1 MHWFDRMSEQFAAVP
16 TETTRRSVL
25 RGTAVAAVVAPF
37 APGALAHANRWLR
50 GSVAEEA
57 CSRCLGEAADELLK
71 MTERCIG
78 KKQKGAQLLPK
89 AGGAKGGRGGK
100 GSQSKK
106 GAKAAESARRISC
119 MSTAAVIYASERLG
133 CQRRDCRGSHSPT
146 APPNVHP
153 GEEGGGSGCP
163 SGTTRCSGTL
173 CCYGND
179 ACCACATVEGG
190 VVCCA
195 AVIGCTCC

>member
-1 MHWFDRMSEQFAAVP
+1 MHWFDRMSKQFAAVP

-50 GSVAEEA
+50 GTVAEEA
-57 CSRCLGEAADELLK
+57 CTRCLGEAADELLK
-71 MTERCIG
+71 ATERCMG
-78 KKQKGAQLLPK
+78 KKQ
-89 AGGAKGGRGGK
+89 KGGRGGK
-100 GSQSKK
+100 GAQSKK

-119 MSTAAVIYASERLG
+119 MSTAAVIYASERLACG
-133 CQRRDCRGSHSPT
+133 RRDCRGSHSPT

-153 GEEGGGSGCP
+153 GEEGGSSCP
-163 SGTTRCSGTL
+163 SGTIKCSGTL

-179 ACCACATVEGG
+179 SCCACATVEGG
-190 VVCCA
+190 VICCA
-195 AVIGCTCC
+195 SVIGCTCC

>member
-1 MHWFDRMSEQFAAVP
+1 MHWFDRMSKQFAAVP

-50 GSVAEEA
+50 GTVAEEA
-57 CSRCLGEAADELLK
+57 CSRCLGEAKDELLK
-71 MTERCIG
+71 NTERCFG
-78 KKQKGAQLLPK
+78 KKQKSGARLLPK
-89 AGGAKGGRGGK
+89 GGGGGKGGK
-100 GSQSKK
+100 GSRSNK
-106 GAKAAESARRISC
+106 GTKAAETAKRTSC
-119 MSTAAVIYASERLG
+119 LASNAAVFAFESLN

-153 GEEGGGSGCP
+153 GEEGGSGCP
-163 SGTTRCSGTL
+163 SGTIKCAATL

-179 ACCACATVEGG
+179 ACCGCATIEGG
-190 VVCCA
+190 VICCA